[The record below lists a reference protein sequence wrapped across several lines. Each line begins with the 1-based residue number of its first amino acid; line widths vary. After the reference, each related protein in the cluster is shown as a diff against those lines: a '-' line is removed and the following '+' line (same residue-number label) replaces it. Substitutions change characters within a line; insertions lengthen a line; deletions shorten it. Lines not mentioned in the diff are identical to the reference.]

1 MAMVIKDK
9 LVKTNHKGG
18 YYLFKKLSVALFALA
33 CFAFA
38 ISIPTYIIQNSKAKK
53 ERGLAQEEVVSETS
67 ANEESESSEQ
77 EYESY
82 DD

>member
-1 MAMVIKDK
+1 MVMKDK

-18 YYLFKKLSVALFALA
+18 YYLIKKISIAMFALA
-33 CFAFA
+33 CFTFA
-38 ISIPTYIIQNSKAKK
+38 VAVPTYIIQNSQTKK
-53 ERGLAQEEVVSETS
+53 QRGLAEENSVSETM
-67 ANEESESSEQ
+67 EEQESESSES